1 MIPLRPRLPLVLALL
16 TGLAAGISAGCATH
30 RGFEHTG
37 VHVFETNQVIRVTID
52 GQLFT
57 EYHFRD
63 VSRPFLYPIV
73 NERGDHFTRRW
84 PQETVAG
91 EEHDHPHHH
100 ALWWAHGS
108 VNGVDFW
115 SEEKNAGRT
124 VHQSFAAIESGARS
138 GSLTSRNRW
147 IAKDGTVIADDV
159 RTFAFSPGEGGARI
173 IDVTVTVHAT
183 HGDLV
188 LGDTKEGTMAIRLAE
203 SMRVAQPAKQAGLGH
218 IVNSEGVR
226 DAEAW
231 GKRASWVDYTGPVN
245 GRTLGVAMFDH
256 PSNPRFPTHWH
267 VRDYGLFAANP
278 FGLHDFTK
286 AEKGAGDFRIPANGQ
301 VTFRYRVLFH
311 DGEAAEARVADAAL
325 EFQKTAPVGS
335 H

>member
-1 MIPLRPRLPLVLALL
+1 MIPLRSRIPLVLALL
-16 TGLAAGISAGCATH
+16 TGIASGVLTGCVSN
-30 RGFEHTG
+30 RSFERSG
-37 VHVFETNQVIRVTID
+37 VHVFETNDVVRIDID
-52 GQLFT
+52 GHLFT

-84 PQETVAG
+84 PQETVNG

-108 VNGVDFW
+108 ANGVDFW
-115 SEEKNAGRT
+115 SEEPNAGRT
-124 VHQSFAAIESGARS
+124 VHQSFAAIESGSSA
-138 GSLTSRNRW
+138 GTITSRNRW
-147 IAKDGTVIADDV
+147 IAKDGKVIADDV
-159 RTFAFSPGEGGARI
+159 RTFQFRKGANGARI
-173 IDVTVTVHAT
+173 IDVTVTVQAT
-183 HGDLV
+183 HGELV

-203 SMRVAQPAKQAGLGH
+203 SMRVAQPAKKAGLGH

-226 DAEAW
+226 DADAW

-245 GRTLGVAMFDH
+245 GQTLGVAMFDH
-256 PSNPRFPTHWH
+256 PANPRYPTHWH

-286 AEKGAGDFRIPANGQ
+286 AEKGAGDFHILANGQ
-301 VTFRYRVLFH
+301 VTFRYRFLFH
-311 DGEAAEARVADAAL
+311 DGEAAAAHVADAAI
-325 EFQKTAPVGS
+325 EFQNSTPVVS
-335 H
+335 P